1 MEITISARGRNIPTQ
16 VHPLG
21 SARFAVSFVPME
33 GVDHTI
39 NITFNK
45 DLVPGAPFTAKIH
58 TGKKQQY
65 HKYIFIYRLY
75 RNNPVILNF
84 SNILNFFLPDRP
96 QPYHRIRAIIGG
108 NRSWENVLFYII
120 KRYWLSRRH

>member
-1 MEITISARGRNIPTQ
+1 MSRYVSNQNVENFSGEGNLEITISARGRNIPTQ

-58 TGKKQQY
+58 TGEKSIY
-65 HKYIFIYRLY
+65 FLKY
-75 RNNPVILNF
+75 
-84 SNILNFFLPDRP
+84 
-96 QPYHRIRAIIGG
+96 
-108 NRSWENVLFYII
+108 
-120 KRYWLSRRH
+120 

>member
-1 MEITISARGRNIPTQ
+1 MRFTSFTGEGNLEITISARGRNIPTQ

-58 TGKKQQY
+58 TGK
-65 HKYIFIYRLY
+65 L
-75 RNNPVILNF
+75 L
-84 SNILNFFLPDRP
+84 L
-96 QPYHRIRAIIGG
+96 II
-108 NRSWENVLFYII
+108 
-120 KRYWLSRRH
+120 

>member
-1 MEITISARGRNIPTQ
+1 MRIFNKIHKKFDFEIMRFTSCTGEGNLEITISARGRNIPTQ

-58 TGKKQQY
+58 TGK
-65 HKYIFIYRLY
+65 L
-75 RNNPVILNF
+75 L
-84 SNILNFFLPDRP
+84 L
-96 QPYHRIRAIIGG
+96 II
-108 NRSWENVLFYII
+108 
-120 KRYWLSRRH
+120 

>member
-1 MEITISARGRNIPTQ
+1 MQIISNYGWNKSNCFFTGEGNLEITISARGRNIPTQ

-58 TGKKQQY
+58 TGK
-65 HKYIFIYRLY
+65 
-75 RNNPVILNF
+75 
-84 SNILNFFLPDRP
+84 
-96 QPYHRIRAIIGG
+96 G
-108 NRSWENVLFYII
+108 W
-120 KRYWLSRRH
+120 